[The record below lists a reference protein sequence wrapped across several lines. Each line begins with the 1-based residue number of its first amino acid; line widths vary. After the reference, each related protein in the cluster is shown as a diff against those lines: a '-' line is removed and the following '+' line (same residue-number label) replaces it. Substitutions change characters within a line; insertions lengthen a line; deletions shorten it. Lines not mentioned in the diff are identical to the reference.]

1 MVVTCIGCGK
11 CGSNEWCD
19 KGDVVGTYGG
29 EVVCCAVARL
39 CGVVTCDVGTC
50 GGDMS
55 KKQTHQVKKLVLSAC
70 LNSQV

>member
-50 GGDMS
+50 GGDM
-55 KKQTHQVKKLVLSAC
+55 
-70 LNSQV
+70 